1 MIPLRDDVPS
11 RTTPIVNWAF
21 ILINVVFFAY
31 ELSMG
36 ERIEQ
41 FFAHA
46 AVIPALVT
54 GPDRVLTA
62 GDIVR
67 STLDPS
73 QGLRMLTSMF
83 LHGGWLHLIGNML
96 YLWIF
101 GDNVE
106 DRLGHG
112 RYVVFYLLCGLLAT
126 YAHIFSS
133 PRSPVPSIGASGA
146 IAGILGAY
154 ISLYPHAKVVGL
166 LPLGFFTQLVK
177 IPAVFFLGIWFL
189 QQFLAGAVGLA
200 TREQATGGVAWW
212 AHIGGFLA
220 GVILV
225 RVFQKSS
232 RAPHSRDT
240 WWTPFVDSR
249 RTLR

>member
-11 RTTPIVNWAF
+11 QTTPVVNWIL

-36 ERIEQ
+36 EGIGR
-41 FFAHA
+41 FFAQA

-54 GPDRVLTA
+54 GPDRVLSA
-62 GDIVR
+62 GDLLR
-67 STLDPS
+67 STIDPS
-73 QGLRMLTSMF
+73 QITRILTSMF

-106 DRLGHG
+106 DRLGHF
-112 RYVVFYLLCGLLAT
+112 RYIVFYLLCGLLAT
-126 YAHIFSS
+126 WAHIAAG

-154 ISLYPHAKVVGL
+154 ISLYPHARVVGI
-166 LPLGFFTQLVK
+166 LPLGFFTQMIQL
-177 IPAVFFLGIWFL
+177 PAVFFLGLWFL
-189 QQFLAGAVGLA
+189 QQFLSGAGSLMA
-200 TREQATGGVAWW
+200 REGGQGGVAWW
-212 AHIGGFLA
+212 AHIGGFVA
-220 GVILV
+220 GVVLV
-225 RVFQKSS
+225 RVFQRSS
-232 RAPHSRDT
+232 RAPRRKDD
-240 WWTPFVDSR
+240 WWDGFVDRR
-249 RTLR
+249 RTHR